1 MRDSLALL
9 IDAVCRV
16 KDIDPAAVTA
26 ETVIENLLMDSLD
39 EVEVMMFLEDELGI
53 EIDQAQIES
62 CVTVG
67 DFAAV
72 IDRLVVRRKQG

>member
-16 KDIDPAAVTA
+16 KDIDPTTVTA
-26 ETVIENLLMDSLD
+26 ATPIENLLMDSLD

-72 IDRLVVRRKQG
+72 IDRLVARRKQG

>member
-1 MRDSLALL
+1 MRDSLGLL
-9 IDAVCRV
+9 VDAVCRV
-16 KDIDPAAVTA
+16 KDREPA
-26 ETVIENLLMDSLD
+26 TVSATTPIEDLLMDSLD

-53 EIDQAQIES
+53 EIDQAQIEA

-72 IDRLVVRRKQG
+72 IDRLTARAKQA

>member
-1 MRDSLALL
+1 MSNSFNLL
-9 IDAVCRV
+9 VDAVCRV
-16 KDIDPAAVTA
+16 KEIVPASVTA
-26 ETVIENLLMDSLD
+26 EMLIEDLLMDSLD

-72 IDRLVVRRKQG
+72 VDRLIARKASR

>member
-1 MRDSLALL
+1 MPDSLELL
-9 IDAVCRV
+9 VDAVCRV
-16 KDIDPAAVTA
+16 KDIDRNSVSATTA
-26 ETVIENLLMDSLD
+26 IEDLLMDSLD

-62 CVTVG
+62 CVTMG

-72 IDRLVVRRKQG
+72 IDKLVTRRKQG

>member
-1 MRDSLALL
+1 
-9 IDAVCRV
+9 
-16 KDIDPAAVTA
+16 
-26 ETVIENLLMDSLD
+26 MDSLD

-72 IDRLVVRRKQG
+72 VDRLIARKANG

>member
-1 MRDSLALL
+1 MSESLDLL
-9 IDAVCRV
+9 VDAVCRV
-16 KDIDPAAVTA
+16 RSIDPEAVTA
-26 ETVIENLLMDSLD
+26 TTAIEDLLMDSLD

-53 EIDQAQIES
+53 EIDQTQIES

-72 IDRLVVRRKQG
+72 IDGLVARRKQG

>member
-1 MRDSLALL
+1 MSDSLNLL
-9 IDAVCRV
+9 VDAVCRV
-16 KDIDPAAVTA
+16 KGILPASVTA
-26 ETVIENLLMDSLD
+26 TMPIEDLLMDSLD

-72 IDRLVVRRKQG
+72 VDRLVARKANG

>member
-1 MRDSLALL
+1 MRDSLGLL
-9 IDAVCRV
+9 VDAVCRV
-16 KDIDPAAVTA
+16 KDREPA
-26 ETVIENLLMDSLD
+26 TVSAATPIEDLLMDSLD

-53 EIDQAQIES
+53 EIDQAQIEA

-72 IDRLVVRRKQG
+72 IDRLAARAKQA

>member
-1 MRDSLALL
+1 MRDYPGLL

-16 KDIDPAAVTA
+16 KDLDR
-26 ETVIENLLMDSLD
+26 TVVSATTPIEDLLMDSLD

-53 EIDQAQIES
+53 EIDQAQIEN
-62 CVTVG
+62 CITVG

-72 IDRLVVRRKQG
+72 VERLASRVEKG

>member
-1 MRDSLALL
+1 MHNSMDLL
-9 IDAVCRV
+9 IEAVCRV
-16 KDIDPAAVTA
+16 KNIDPDQVSTK
-26 ETVIENLLMDSLD
+26 TPIEDLMMDSLD

-53 EIDQAQIES
+53 EIDQAQIEA

-72 IDRLVVRRKQG
+72 IDRLVTSRKKS